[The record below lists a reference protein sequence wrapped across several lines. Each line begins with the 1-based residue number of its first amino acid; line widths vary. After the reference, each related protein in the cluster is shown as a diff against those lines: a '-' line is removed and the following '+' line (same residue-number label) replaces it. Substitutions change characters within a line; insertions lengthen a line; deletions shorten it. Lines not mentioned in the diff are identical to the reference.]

1 MTTGLKIRNLIVAV
15 AALAALTAAPMALAA
30 DLTDIGFI
38 DQAAVGNLP
47 AFQRANAQLG
57 QYKAGLDKQFAARMK
72 SAHSQS
78 DQQKVISEFQG
89 KLADRQRAVLG
100 PLLARAQTAIAS
112 VSSSKNLA
120 VIVDK
125 RIVIFGGQ
133 NITKDVTDLLQS
145 PGQIVPPVSTP
156 APSEV
161 GYVDQTQIDQ
171 LPKLKAASE
180 AFAKYVSDQRTAAQ
194 QKMAK
199 AKTDAERSQILKDYQ
214 AANDAKQK
222 SDVQPLVDQMH
233 KAMADIAKKKNLI
246 LVIDRGDL
254 IYGGTD
260 ITTDVQN
267 ALK

>member
-1 MTTGLKIRNLIVAV
+1 MITIKLKHLFI
-15 AALAALTAAPMALAA
+15 AALALGALVAAPMALAA
-30 DLTDIGFI
+30 DLTDIGYI

-47 AFQRANAQLG
+47 DFQRANAQLG
-57 QYKAGLDKQFAARMK
+57 QYKAGLDRQFASRMK
-72 SAHSQS
+72 SAHSQA
-78 DQQKVISEFQG
+78 DQQKIISEFQG
-89 KLADRQRAVLG
+89 KLADKQRQVLG

-112 VSSSKNLA
+112 VSSSKNLS

-133 NITKDVTDLLQS
+133 NITKDVTDLLGS
-145 PGQIVPPVSTP
+145 PGQIVPPVSSP

-161 GYVDQTQIDQ
+161 GYVDQSQIDQ
-171 LPKLKAASE
+171 LPKLKAASD
-180 AFAKYVSDQRTAAQ
+180 AFGKFVNDQRTAAQ
-194 QKMAK
+194 QKMAR

-214 AANDAKQK
+214 TTRDAKQK
-222 SDVQPLVDQMH
+222 SDVQPLVDSMH
-233 KAMADIAKKKNLI
+233 NAMAQIAKKKNLI
-246 LVIDRGDL
+246 LIIDRGDL